1 MTTARFIT
9 LEGGE
14 GAGKTTQARL
24 LVERLGRA
32 GIKAV
37 ATREPGGAPGAEEI
51 RGLLVSGEAGRWQAM
66 TETLLHTAA
75 RVEHVAHLV
84 RPSLAAGTWV
94 VSDRYVDSTLA
105 YQGAA
110 QNVGPDAVQALH
122 SIALGGLM
130 PDLTLVLD
138 MEPEAGLARAR
149 ARAVPGS
156 AGPGAAEDRYER
168 MGLDFHRR
176 LRGAFRDIAAAEPER
191 CVIVGADG
199 DVEAVSNRLWAAVAG
214 RFGL

>member
-1 MTTARFIT
+1 MTAARFIT

-32 GIKAV
+32 GIMAV

-75 RVEHVAHLV
+75 RVEHVTHLV

-110 QNVGPDAVQALH
+110 QNVGPDAVKTLH

-149 ARAVPGS
+149 SRAAPGS

-168 MGLDFHRR
+168 MGLAFHRR
-176 LRGAFRDIAAAEPER
+176 LRAAFLDIAAAEPGR
-191 CVIVGADG
+191 CAVVGADG
-199 DVEAVSNRLWAAVAG
+199 DVETVSDRLWAAVAD